1 MFTVTSLTPAGKS
14 SSTTFPVPREI
25 VVPNDGIYI
34 YSRSNTNFSHKS
46 ASSSG
51 QHPMCQFCNN
61 SLGSCTAKVSDQ
73 NLADEDQGKKNS
85 NVRCK
90 KLEDDG
96 SSRCFEPRSMGT
108 IDNSIFNKTYAKG
121 EKKKLVWKGS
131 CPESSVYS
139 YMLPGIAVHNRNC
152 LK

>member
-1 MFTVTSLTPAGKS
+1 M
-14 SSTTFPVPREI
+14 
-25 VVPNDGIYI
+25 
-34 YSRSNTNFSHKS
+34 RSKCNSYLDFLEASFLKQLHT
-46 ASSSG
+46 SSSG
-51 QHPMCQFCNN
+51 QHPIYQFCNH
-61 SLGSCTAKVSDQ
+61 SLGSCTAEVSDQ
-73 NLADEDQGKKNS
+73 NLVDEDQGKKTS
-85 NVRCK
+85 NIRCK

-139 YMLPGIAVHNRNC
+139 YMLPDGKHESIRSSG
-152 LK
+152 L

>member
-1 MFTVTSLTPAGKS
+1 MRSKCNSYLDFLEASFLKQLHSKS
-14 SSTTFPVPREI
+14 SSTTFPLPREI

-34 YSRSNTNFSHKS
+34 YSRR
-46 ASSSG
+46 
-51 QHPMCQFCNN
+51 QHPIYQFCNH
-61 SLGSCTAKVSDQ
+61 SLGSCTAEVSDQ
-73 NLADEDQGKKNS
+73 NLVDEDQGKKTS
-85 NVRCK
+85 NIRCK